1 MPSGLGVCERLWLR
15 DNPSRADS
23 LRSDQE
29 IFEGLNSLR
38 SGESNASDVYAILS
52 QLDDAPVKAS
62 EIVTAGWL
70 QRLESL
76 EDELMKIFPG
86 VGKGKPDLSAHAE
99 YVDKTDGLLVKSL
112 ELAEVLGRLT
122 GRQ

>member
-1 MPSGLGVCERLWLR
+1 
-15 DNPSRADS
+15 
-23 LRSDQE
+23 
-29 IFEGLNSLR
+29 
-38 SGESNASDVYAILS
+38 
-52 QLDDAPVKAS
+52 
-62 EIVTAGWL
+62 
-70 QRLESL
+70 
-76 EDELMKIFPG
+76 MKIFPG